1 MTFEEFKQFISKV
14 GNVPL
19 EMIHEDAS
27 FRDDLNIDSLH
38 MVNLLIELNNYI
50 PFDFALVQNAEV
62 LQTVGNLY
70 KALKGVKANV

>member
-19 EMIHEDAS
+19 DMIHEDAS

-38 MVNLLIELNNYI
+38 MVNLLIELNNHI
-50 PFDFALVQNAEV
+50 PFDFAVVQDAEV
-62 LQTVGNLY
+62 LQTVGSLY
-70 KALKGVKANV
+70 RAVKGVKANV

>member
-14 GNVPL
+14 GKVPL

-38 MVNLLIELNNYI
+38 MVNLLIELNNHI
-50 PFDFALVQNAEV
+50 PFDFTLVQDAEV
-62 LQTVGNLY
+62 IQTVGSLY
-70 KALKGVKANV
+70 KALEGVKENG